1 MWSDG
6 KRTVGHIIEGGFF
19 QEETFELRL
28 EKTRKSQP
36 HLRWRNPTDG
46 KDKYR
51 DANGE
56 TALVTRERQEVGGGW
71 GRKSKAGKV
80 MFDFQAEQGQFW

>member
-6 KRTVGHIIEGGFF
+6 KRTVGHIIGGGFF

-36 HLRWRNPTDG
+36 HPRWRNPTDG

-56 TALVTRERQEVGGGW
+56 TAFMARERQDVGGGW
-71 GRKSKAGKV
+71 GRRNKAGKV
-80 MFDFQAEQGQFW
+80 MFDFQS

>member
-1 MWSDG
+1 MRSDG
-6 KRTVGHIIEGGFF
+6 KRTVGHIMGGGVLSK
-19 QEETFELRL
+19 ETFEFRS

-36 HLRWRNPTDG
+36 HLKWRNPTDG

-56 TALVTRERQEVGGGW
+56 TALVTRE
-71 GRKSKAGKV
+71 
-80 MFDFQAEQGQFW
+80 